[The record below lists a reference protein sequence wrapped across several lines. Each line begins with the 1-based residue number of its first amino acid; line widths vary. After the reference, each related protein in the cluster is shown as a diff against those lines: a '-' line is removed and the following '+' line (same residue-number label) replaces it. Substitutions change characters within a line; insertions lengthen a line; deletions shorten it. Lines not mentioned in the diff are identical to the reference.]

1 METTPKSAKNPYKP
15 ALCKIENDYEKKVR
29 EEIFDTGEFADVVF
43 LVGAEKRPFKAHRF
57 VLITSSL
64 KFKQM
69 MDLHKDLEK
78 PIIIEEVEPQ
88 IFEQLLQVIYLHR
101 LELYSFE
108 NAMICSKV
116 FEDFG
121 LAAAVKECQAYLKQ
135 PIEITTENAITLFEM
150 NREVPERAET
160 VEECIKLFCFQT
172 HEILK
177 SVGFSRAHAST
188 LAFIF
193 DLPHLTIDSELDL
206 VNALCQFAEM
216 HGALPAHNE
225 DGREDHFKE
234 LVRPALE
241 KVHFLALTPKEV
253 VKSAAIRALLSD
265 AEVAGLLATLIC
277 PENELYKL
285 PEGFSTATNDR
296 GFAKCPRFADA
307 SHETTLPGFANTAE
321 IDSQLTE
328 KTAQGSVDWTP
339 SKIMAQGDDETSGA
353 GTLETGNPI
362 GLNSTQDSSVFA
374 AENETLAS
382 DNFECWKIPSLI
394 KVRSRDYLQRKSKS
408 VAEFNIVGTK
418 FCKLRHKKRKQEEK
432 NLPLKKR
439 SRLPSEKSTSNPL
452 DFNEESLLVVDEPP
466 ELEEMQEISPSTP
479 SMNMTDDDLLKY
491 LVTFRLQNAIAW
503 AEKKPFTL

>member
-382 DNFECWKIPSLI
+382 DNSVVADKNPEKSAESIVCAPDLGHFSGVTDETSFRSTNGNVSPSIQSVWVKKIDEN
-394 KVRSRDYLQRKSKS
+394 KNYT
-408 VAEFNIVGTK
+408 FN
-418 FCKLRHKKRKQEEK
+418 
-432 NLPLKKR
+432 PAAKR
-439 SRLPSEKSTSNPL
+439 SPAVKIVTPPVKSASVTPPFKTNPP
-452 DFNEESLLVVDEPP
+452 FKPQAPFKTQGQRAPTTPNVQIIPKVVTENDDE
-466 ELEEMQEISPSTP
+466 
-479 SMNMTDDDLLKY
+479 
-491 LVTFRLQNAIAW
+491 W
-503 AEKKPFTL
+503 A